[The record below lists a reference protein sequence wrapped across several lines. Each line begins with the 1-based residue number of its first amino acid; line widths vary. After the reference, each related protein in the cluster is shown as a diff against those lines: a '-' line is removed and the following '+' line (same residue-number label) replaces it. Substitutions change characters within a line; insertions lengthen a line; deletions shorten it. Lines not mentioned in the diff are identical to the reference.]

1 VKIKI
6 RFKFKI
12 TRIKNIRISIKL
24 EKGKIMLN
32 KALKAL
38 KNGEFILMYDDEK
51 RESETDMI
59 IGAEFVGGKEVAT
72 MREDAGGLICCCIH
86 PDYCNKLGLPFMT
99 DIMDVAKEKYP
110 LLGKL
115 TPNDIPYDER
125 SSFSVWTNHRNT
137 FTGITDNDRAL
148 TINSMA
154 KICGEKRFNDFGKE
168 FRSPGHVSLLRGADG
183 LLKNRQGHTE
193 IGLAMAEMAG
203 ITPVTVVC
211 EMMDGT
217 TGEARSVEK
226 AEDYAKEHG
235 LIFMDGNIVIEEYSK

>member
-1 VKIKI
+1 
-6 RFKFKI
+6 
-12 TRIKNIRISIKL
+12 
-24 EKGKIMLN
+24 MLK

-59 IGAEFVGGKEVAT
+59 IGAEFVTSREVAM
-72 MREDAGGLICCCIH
+72 MREDAGGLICTCIH
-86 PDYCNKLGLPFMT
+86 PNLCDKLGLPFMT

-110 LLGKL
+110 VLREL

-137 FTGITDNDRAL
+137 FTGITDKDRAL
-148 TINSMA
+148 TISNMA
-154 KICGEKRFNDFGKE
+154 KLCKEERFSDFGKE
-168 FRSPGHVSLLRGADG
+168 FRSPGHVSLLRGADN

-211 EMMDGT
+211 EMMDGN
-217 TGEARSVEK
+217 TGEARSVANAQK
-226 AEDYAKEHG
+226 YAEEHG
-235 LIFMDGNIVIEEYSK
+235 FIFMDGNIVIEEYLKS

>member
-1 VKIKI
+1 
-6 RFKFKI
+6 
-12 TRIKNIRISIKL
+12 
-24 EKGKIMLN
+24 MLK
-32 KALKAL
+32 KALQAL
-38 KNGEFILMYDDEK
+38 QNGEFILMYDDEK

-59 IGAEFVGGKEVAT
+59 IGAEFVTGKEVAA
-72 MREDAGGLICCCIH
+72 MRQDAGGLICCCLH
-86 PDYCNKLGLPFMT
+86 PDFCDKMGLPFMT

-110 LLGKL
+110 TLGKL

-125 SSFSVWTNHRNT
+125 SSFSVWANHRNT

-148 TINSMA
+148 TISSMA
-154 KICGEKRFNDFGKE
+154 KMCKEERFGDFGGE
-168 FRSPGHVSLLRGADG
+168 FRSPGHVSLLRGADE

-217 TGEARSVEK
+217 TCEARSVDK
-226 AEDYAKEHG
+226 AEDYAKEHNI
-235 LIFMDGNIVIEEYSK
+235 IFMDGNIVIEEYLK

>member
-1 VKIKI
+1 
-6 RFKFKI
+6 
-12 TRIKNIRISIKL
+12 
-24 EKGKIMLN
+24 MLK

-38 KNGEFILMYDDEK
+38 QNGEFILMYDDEK

-86 PDYCNKLGLPFMT
+86 PDYCDKLGLPFMT

-110 LLGKL
+110 LLGEL

-217 TGEARSVEK
+217 TGEARSVAD

-235 LIFMDGNIVIEEYSK
+235 LIFMDGNIVIEKYSK

>member
-1 VKIKI
+1 
-6 RFKFKI
+6 
-12 TRIKNIRISIKL
+12 
-24 EKGKIMLN
+24 MLK

-38 KNGEFILMYDDEK
+38 QNGEFVLMYDDEK

-59 IGAEFVGGKEVAT
+59 IGAEFVGAKEVAT
-72 MREDAGGLICCCIH
+72 MRNDAGGLICCCIH
-86 PDYCNKLGLPFMT
+86 PEYCDKLGLPFMT

-110 LLGKL
+110 ILEKL

-125 SSFSVWTNHRNT
+125 SSFSVWANHRKT

-148 TINSMA
+148 TISKMA
-154 KICGEKRFNDFGKE
+154 KMCKEERFNDFGKE
-168 FRSPGHVSLLRGADG
+168 FRSPGHVSLLRGANN

-193 IGLAMAEMAG
+193 ISLAMGEMAG

-211 EMMDGT
+211 EMMDGN
-217 TGEARSVEK
+217 TGEAKSVAD

-235 LIFMDGNIVIEEYSK
+235 LIFMDGNIVIEEYLKD

>member
-1 VKIKI
+1 
-6 RFKFKI
+6 
-12 TRIKNIRISIKL
+12 
-24 EKGKIMLN
+24 MLK

-38 KNGEFILMYDDEK
+38 KNGEFILMFDDEK

-59 IGAEFVGGKEVAT
+59 IGAEFVTNREVAT
-72 MREDAGGLICCCIH
+72 MREDAGGLICTCIH
-86 PDYCNKLGLPFMT
+86 PNFCDKLGLPFMT

-110 LLGKL
+110 VLGEL

-125 SSFSVWTNHRNT
+125 SSFSVWANHRKT

-148 TINSMA
+148 TIASIA
-154 KICGEKRFNDFGKE
+154 KLCREERFSDFGKE
-168 FRSPGHVSLLRGADG
+168 FRSPGHVSFLRGADN

-211 EMMDGT
+211 EMMDGN
-217 TGEARSVEK
+217 TGEARSIANARK
-226 AEDYAKEHG
+226 YAEEHD
-235 LIFMDGNIVIEEYSK
+235 LVFMDGNIVIEEYLKS

>member
-1 VKIKI
+1 
-6 RFKFKI
+6 
-12 TRIKNIRISIKL
+12 
-24 EKGKIMLN
+24 MLK

-38 KNGEFILMYDDEK
+38 QNGEFVLMYDDEK

-59 IGAEFVGGKEVAT
+59 IGAEFVGAKEVAT
-72 MREDAGGLICCCIH
+72 MRNDAGGLICCCIH
-86 PDYCNKLGLPFMT
+86 PEFCDKLGLPFMT
-99 DIMDVAKEKYP
+99 DIMDVAKDKYP
-110 LLGKL
+110 ILGEL

-125 SSFSVWTNHRNT
+125 SSFSVWANHRKT

-148 TINSMA
+148 TISSMA
-154 KICGEKRFNDFGKE
+154 KMCEEGRFGDFGAE
-168 FRSPGHVSLLRGADG
+168 FRSPGHVSLLRGADN

-193 IGLAMAEMAG
+193 ISLAMGEMAG

-217 TGEARSVEK
+217 TGEARSVAD

-235 LIFMDGNIVIEEYSK
+235 LIFMDGNIVIEEYLK

>member
-1 VKIKI
+1 
-6 RFKFKI
+6 
-12 TRIKNIRISIKL
+12 
-24 EKGKIMLN
+24 MLK

-59 IGAEFVGGKEVAT
+59 IGAEFVGGKEIAT

-86 PDYCNKLGLPFMT
+86 PNFCDKLGLPFMT
-99 DIMDVAKEKYP
+99 DIMDVAKEKYHI
-110 LLGKL
+110 LGEL
-115 TPNDIPYDER
+115 TPNDIPYDEK
-125 SSFSVWTNHRNT
+125 SSFSVWVNHRKT

-154 KICGEKRFNDFGKE
+154 KMCEEGRFDDFGLE
-168 FRSPGHVSLLRGADG
+168 FRSPGHVSLLRGANG
-183 LLKNRQGHTE
+183 LLKNRKGHTE
-193 IGLAMAEMAG
+193 ISLAMGEMAG

-217 TGEARSVEK
+217 TCEAKSVSD

-235 LIFMDGNIVIEEYSK
+235 LIFMDGNIVIEEYLK

>member
-1 VKIKI
+1 
-6 RFKFKI
+6 
-12 TRIKNIRISIKL
+12 
-24 EKGKIMLN
+24 MLK

-38 KNGEFILMYDDEK
+38 QNGEFILMYDDEK

-59 IGAEFVGGKEVAT
+59 IGAEFVTGREVAT

-86 PDYCNKLGLPFMT
+86 PNFCDKMGLPFMT
-99 DIMDVAKEKYP
+99 DIMNVSKEKYP
-110 LLGKL
+110 TLGKL

-125 SSFSVWTNHRNT
+125 SSFSVWVNHRNT

-154 KICGEKRFNDFGKE
+154 KMCGEERFDDFGKE

-183 LLKNRQGHTE
+183 LLKKRQGHTE

-217 TGEARSVEK
+217 TCEARSVVD

-235 LIFMDGNIVIEEYSK
+235 LIFMDGNIVIEEYLK